1 MVKNMNLPVLR
12 NNSSSQIIRRFEMFP
27 VISKEEEY
35 TLAKRLRDQ
44 NDLDAAQ
51 ALITSNL
58 RNVVRIAIDYEGY
71 GLPLEDIV
79 QEGTIG
85 LMVAVKKYD
94 PDKGYRLMTYAVWWI
109 KAMIHDYILKFFS
122 HVKIGTTKLQKRL
135 FYGLNKL
142 TREEHVEDQNIDKR
156 SQAISARLSVDQ
168 KQIEDIISRLSSR
181 DQSLN
186 SPIASDSDTSFLD
199 FLTDT
204 RSNPEDKFI
213 EKERTG
219 NVKKHIKAALST
231 LSGRERDIAVHRL
244 MADNPLTLDE
254 LGNKY
259 DISKERVRQIENAV
273 RIKLKDALKGNMEY
287 ISI

>member
-1 MVKNMNLPVLR
+1 MNLPVLR
-12 NNSSSQIIRRFEMFP
+12 NNSSSQIIKRFEMFP

-35 TLAKRLRDQ
+35 SLAKRLRDQ

-58 RNVVRIAIDYEGY
+58 RNVVRIAMDYEGY

-94 PDKGYRLMTYAVWWI
+94 PDKGYRLMTYAVWWV

-122 HVKIGTTKLQKRL
+122 HVKIGTTKVQKRL

-156 SQAISARLSVDQ
+156 SQAISTRLSVDK

-199 FLTDT
+199 FLADT

-213 EKERTG
+213 EKERTR
-219 NVKKHIKAALST
+219 NVQKHIKAALST

>member
-1 MVKNMNLPVLR
+1 MNLPVLI
-12 NNSSSQIIRRFEMFP
+12 NNSSTEIIRRFERFP
-27 VISKEEEY
+27 VISREEEY
-35 TLAKRLRDQ
+35 SLAKRLRDI
-44 NDLDAAQ
+44 NDVDAAQ
-51 ALITSNL
+51 TLITSNL
-58 RNVVRIAIDYEGY
+58 GNVVRIAMDYKGY
-71 GLPLEDIV
+71 GLPLEDII

-85 LMVAVKKYD
+85 LMIAVKKYD

-109 KAMIHDYILKFFS
+109 KAMIHDYILKFIS
-122 HVKIGTTKLQKRL
+122 HVKIGTTKLQKKL

-142 TREEHVEDQNIDKR
+142 TREEHVEDENIDKR

-181 DQSLN
+181 DQSLD
-186 SPIASDSDTSFLD
+186 SPIAMDSDISFLD
-199 FLTDT
+199 FLADT
-204 RSNPEDKFI
+204 RSNPEDRFI
-213 EKERTG
+213 EKERTE
-219 NVKKHIKAALST
+219 NENNHIEAALST

-259 DISKERVRQIENAV
+259 NISKERVRQIENAV
-273 RIKLKDALKGNMEY
+273 KIKLKDVLIENIEY

>member
-1 MVKNMNLPVLR
+1 MKNMNLPALR
-12 NNSSSQIIRRFEMFP
+12 NSSSTEIIKRFESFP

-35 TLAKRLRDQ
+35 SLAKRLRDI
-44 NDLDAAQ
+44 NDIDAAQ
-51 ALITSNL
+51 VLITSNL
-58 RNVVRIAIDYEGY
+58 RNVVRIATDYKGY
-71 GLPLEDIV
+71 GLPLEDII

-122 HVKIGTTKLQKRL
+122 HVKIGTTKLQKKL

-142 TREEHVEDQNIDKR
+142 TREEHVEDQNIDLR
-156 SQAISARLSVDQ
+156 SQAISTRLSVDQ

-181 DQSLN
+181 DQSLD
-186 SPIASDSDTSFLD
+186 SPIATDSDISFLD
-199 FLTDT
+199 FLADA
-204 RSNPEDKFI
+204 RLNPEDRFI
-213 EKERTG
+213 EKERTE
-219 NVKKHIKAALST
+219 NENNHIQAALSM

-259 DISKERVRQIENAV
+259 NISKERVRQIENAV
-273 RIKLKDALKGNMEY
+273 RIKLKDVLKEKIEY